1 MHANLSDGTKIPL
14 SMKEIGSMKGAGS
27 WSIDGLYG
35 GTLLGARGAGFVI
48 FWSWETGKIV
58 RHIDVNAKSVSIA
71 STFPHCI

>member
-35 GTLLGARGAGFVI
+35 GTLLGAWGAGFMI
-48 FWSWETGKIV
+48 FWSWETGEIV
-58 RHIDVNAKSVSIA
+58 RCIDVNAENVGIA
-71 STFPHCI
+71 STFPCCM